1 MSSSPQQG
9 LLISVCLCKGHLW
22 LWLKALFAGCWC
34 GYITMSALKSPVLS
48 ALKPETCSAE
58 MFKILIPYSHSLNLM
73 SLNMN
78 GCHILASL
86 YDRLWRLNSLGI
98 LWQIYVAYVF
108 EYSLFWSLFL
118 LVCLQRSLFS
128 WKPKESR
135 ATASQSA
142 PGWKL
147 FGKIPLR
154 DNPPKDSR
162 TIQEVREAV

>member
-22 LWLKALFAGCWC
+22 LWFKALFAGCC
-34 GYITMSALKSPVLS
+34 CCCITMSALKSPVLS
-48 ALKPETCSAE
+48 SLKPETCSAE
-58 MFKILIPYSHSLNLM
+58 LFKILIPYSHSLNLM
-73 SLNMN
+73 SLNMK
-78 GCHILASL
+78 GCHILTFL
-86 YDRLWRLNSLGI
+86 YHRLWRLNYLVISEF
-98 LWQIYVAYVF
+98 LWQTYVF

-118 LVCLQRSLFS
+118 SVFLQRSLFS

-135 ATASQSA
+135 TAASQSA

-162 TIQEVREAV
+162 TIQQVREAF